1 LAKNLASDSK
11 YTNLQ
16 QNILHRFCQK
26 EKPTSWLVHN
36 LNLKSF
42 NLSDYLNL
50 NSFKLSYYLIF
61 NNSMEVDWG
70 NLEALPL
77 SLIFNKLVERMI
89 TSISA
94 QYARI
99 GIPWQSLIIK
109 IVESKTMYC
118 LC

>member
-1 LAKNLASDSK
+1 
-11 YTNLQ
+11 
-16 QNILHRFCQK
+16 
-26 EKPTSWLVHN
+26 
-36 LNLKSF
+36 
-42 NLSDYLNL
+42 
-50 NSFKLSYYLIF
+50 
-61 NNSMEVDWG
+61 MEVDWG